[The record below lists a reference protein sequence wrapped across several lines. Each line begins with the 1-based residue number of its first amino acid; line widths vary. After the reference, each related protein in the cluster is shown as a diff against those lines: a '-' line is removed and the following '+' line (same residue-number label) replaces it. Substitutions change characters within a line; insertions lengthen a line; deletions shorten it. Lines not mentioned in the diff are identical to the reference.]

1 MTWDYRIIEHDG
13 KDESYFAIHEV
24 YYSDKGE
31 IETWTADPI
40 NITGDSAKDVTKILQ
55 TMLKDIKRPVLKESE
70 LEKKIGK
77 PGKNPG
83 RL

>member
-1 MTWDYRIIEHDG
+1 MHDRT
-13 KDESYFAIHEV
+13 KSACFAVHEV
-24 YYSDKGE
+24 YYDEKGK
-31 IETWTADPI
+31 ITNWTADPI
-40 NITGDSAKDVTKILQ
+40 NITGDSPKDVTKILQ

-77 PGKNPG
+77 PGKNRC